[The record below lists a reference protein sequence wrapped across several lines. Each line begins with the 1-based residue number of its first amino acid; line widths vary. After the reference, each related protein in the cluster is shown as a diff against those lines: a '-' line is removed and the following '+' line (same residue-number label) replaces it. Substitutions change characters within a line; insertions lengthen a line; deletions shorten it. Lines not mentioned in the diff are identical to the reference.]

1 MDTATNSVQIYDAS
15 NQLTSSG
22 LTDVAIYGD
31 IAYIATIDIGLARYD
46 LTNDSFLTPWGSTG
60 INTASDVP
68 LAVFDDILHMGLP
81 GYGVVRKDLL
91 SGEIYSLSPK
101 RALVIIQVVAPQ
113 PT

>member
-46 LTNDSFLTPWGSTG
+46 LTNDSFLTPWGQLEL
-60 INTASDVP
+60 IPPVMFRW
-68 LAVFDDILHMGLP
+68 LFL
-81 GYGVVRKDLL
+81 
-91 SGEIYSLSPK
+91 
-101 RALVIIQVVAPQ
+101 IIFF
-113 PT
+113 TWDYRDME